1 MPDGGLIKMILI
13 KNGRVIDPANNVDCI
28 RNILISKD
36 RIEGYPEN
44 IKVFE
49 SNRKVKVI
57 NAAEMVVVPGL
68 IDIHVHLREPGYE
81 HKETIRTGTL
91 AAAAGGFTSIACM
104 PNTNPVNDNA
114 SVTDYILLKA
124 LTEGV
129 VNVFPIGAITKGE
142 EGKELAEI
150 GEMCQAGCVGISD
163 DGMPVVNS
171 NLMRRAMEYVRSFN
185 IPVIT
190 HAEDKYLSDGG
201 VVNEG
206 KYSTLLGLKGI
217 PSASEEVMIAR
228 DVRLSELTG
237 THLHVCHVS
246 TEGSVRIIKD
256 AKKRGV
262 KVTAEATPHHFILS
276 DEEVLDFNT
285 NAKMNPPLR
294 SKKDVKA
301 IRKGLK
307 DGTIDV
313 IATDH
318 APHSEDEKN
327 VEFDKAPFGIVGL
340 ETALPLSLTLIDQK
354 VLTLNQVIEKLTIL
368 PAKTIN
374 IDRGTLGQNKMADV
388 TIFDLNESF
397 TVDKSKFRSMSNN
410 TPFDKW
416 KLRGKVKH
424 TIVSGKIV
432 YTD

>member
-1 MPDGGLIKMILI
+1 MILI
-13 KNGRVIDPANNVDCI
+13 KSGRVIDPANNVDSI
-28 RNILISKD
+28 KNVLISKD
-36 RIEGYPEN
+36 RIEGYPED
-44 IKVFE
+44 IKAFG
-49 SNRKVKVI
+49 SNRRKVKVI
-57 NAAEMVVVPGL
+57 DAAGMVVVPGL
-68 IDIHVHLREPGYE
+68 IDVHVHLREPGYE

-91 AAAAGGFTSIACM
+91 SAAAGGFTSIACM
-104 PNTNPVNDNA
+104 PNTDPVNDNA

-171 NLMRRAMEYVRSFN
+171 NLMRRAMEYVRSFD

-190 HAEDKYLSDGG
+190 HAEDRYLSDGG

-294 SKKDVKA
+294 SEKDVKA

-340 ETALPLSLTLIDQK
+340 ETALPLSLTLIDK
-354 VLTLNQVIEKLTIL
+354 KILTLNQVIEKLTVL
-368 PAKTIN
+368 PAKIIN
-374 IDRGTLGQNKMADV
+374 IDRGTLGQNEIADV
-388 TIFDLNESF
+388 TIFDPNESF
-397 TVDKSKFRSMSNN
+397 TVDKSKFSSMSNN

-416 KLRGKVKH
+416 KLRGKVKY
-424 TIVSGKIV
+424 TIVSGRIV
-432 YTD
+432 YTDKV